1 MMRSSLP
8 LPHQRWAHVP
18 VGHTQMAPP
27 LVPSPIPRPARPHR
41 GLAASRRRRRGAAPG
56 VAPAPVTLTVLD
68 QATRMGWAVAA
79 PEAALALAR
88 ETQLVLA
95 PEVAGAAAPVEG
107 TNPAQV
113 LARETQLVLA
123 PEVAGAAAPVEGTNP
138 AQVLVTLTALAP
150 AINPEEAV
158 GTKSRFGGE

>member
-1 MMRSSLP
+1 
-8 LPHQRWAHVP
+8 
-18 VGHTQMAPP
+18 
-27 LVPSPIPRPARPHR
+27 
-41 GLAASRRRRRGAAPG
+41 
-56 VAPAPVTLTVLD
+56 
-68 QATRMGWAVAA
+68 MGWAVAA
-79 PEAALALAR
+79 PEAALA
-88 ETQLVLA
+88 
-95 PEVAGAAAPVEG
+95 
-107 TNPAQV
+107 